1 MREIGRIE
9 EQKEETLPMADRL
22 ERAMRLSFRKLDGA
36 ALVLLLLA
44 AKFAAP
50 AFLFNYLT
58 GEVVRRS
65 SFENYADFRW
75 FSQRILTD
83 TVIGSVIFLASMT
96 CTAIGLLRGETA
108 SRRLTLVVLTIQLAW
123 IIFCW
128 CNHRLNI

>member
-1 MREIGRIE
+1 
-9 EQKEETLPMADRL
+9 MADRL

-36 ALVLLLLA
+36 ALVLLLFA

-65 SFENYADFRW
+65 SFETDAAFRW

-83 TVIGSVIFLASMT
+83 TIIGSILFLASMT
-96 CTAIGLLRGETA
+96 CTTIGLLRGETA

-128 CNHRLNI
+128 CIHRLNI

>member
-1 MREIGRIE
+1 MRDK
-9 EQKEETLPMADRL
+9 KEETLPIADRL
-22 ERAMRLSFRKLDGA
+22 ERTARLSFRKLDGA
-36 ALVLLLLA
+36 ALVLLLFA

-50 AFLFNYLT
+50 ALLFNYLT
-58 GEVVRRS
+58 GEFVRRS
-65 SFENYADFRW
+65 SFETDAAFRW

-83 TVIGSVIFLASMT
+83 TIIGSILLLASMT
-96 CTAIGLLRGETA
+96 CTTIGLLRGETA

>member
-1 MREIGRIE
+1 MRDK
-9 EQKEETLPMADRL
+9 KEETLSVADRL
-22 ERAMRLSFRKLDGA
+22 ERAARLSFRKLDGA
-36 ALVLLLLA
+36 ALILLFFA

-50 AFLFNYLT
+50 ASLFNYLT

-65 SFENYADFRW
+65 SFENEADFRW

-83 TVIGSVIFLASMT
+83 TVIGSVFFLASMT

-108 SRRLTLVVLTIQLAW
+108 ARRLSLVVLTIQLAW